1 MGKLQTRKNE
11 FESAL
16 RGGVVG
22 EGAGFGS
29 SARWSAAD
37 GRALEEA
44 VELAR
49 RGLLFLCIK
58 GNDD

>member
-22 EGAGFGS
+22 EGS

-49 RGLLFLCIK
+49 RGLVFLCIK